1 METSSSKTINVKNVY
16 RVNIWSARTP
26 MVKKEK
32 RAVVYFPAT
41 DTLYL
46 SKGSE
51 VFYRETRDSS
61 VTYAF
66 TLKTADGFGR
76 TFRIR
81 KDGSGQYFEGGGYVS
96 IFVSSALPLSGIE
109 KLVSDIIGSTEEAR
123 KRNELER
130 KEKRLLEELQ
140 AIRDELSKME
150 K

>member
-1 METSSSKTINVKNVY
+1 MEPSSKTVNAKNVCY
-16 RVNIWSARTP
+16 VNIWSARTP

-66 TLKTADGFGR
+66 TLKTQDGFAR
-76 TFRIR
+76 TFRIK
-81 KDGSGQYFEGGGYVS
+81 KDGSGNYFEGGGYVS
-96 IFVSSALPLSGIE
+96 VFVSSTLTLGVIE
-109 KLVSDIIGSTEEAR
+109 KLVSDILGSTEEAR
-123 KRNELER
+123 KRNELKQ
-130 KEKRLLEELQ
+130 KEKLLLEQLQ
-140 AIRDELSKME
+140 TIQGELSKME